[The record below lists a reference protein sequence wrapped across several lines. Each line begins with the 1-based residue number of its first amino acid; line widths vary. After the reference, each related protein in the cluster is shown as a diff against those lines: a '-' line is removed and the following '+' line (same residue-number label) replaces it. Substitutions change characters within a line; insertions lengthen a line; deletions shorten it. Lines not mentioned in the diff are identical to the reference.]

1 MNVDIKH
8 QIMSFVK
15 ALKGHMTS
23 ILVVSCS
30 VALGVVAAILGLVS
44 SGSNSDLNSSWQLPA
59 RATLNIQPDIDTM
72 LAAPLFGGEPLSIA
86 PLVEE
91 AVETSLD
98 GDRWQ
103 LLGIVSRGKKWNA
116 VTLNL
121 VTGKLNLYETGDTLP
136 GGEVLT
142 MIAENEIKF
151 EKQSQSMRIALFSD
165 AESLEL
171 D

>member
-1 MNVDIKH
+1 MKIDIKH
-8 QIMSFVK
+8 HIIKM
-15 ALKGHMTS
+15 LKVLKDHMQS
-23 ILVVSCS
+23 ILIVSCAI
-30 VALGVVAAILGLVS
+30 VLGVVTAVVGLVN
-44 SGSNSDLNSSWQLPA
+44 SGSNQDQDSSWQLPE
-59 RATLNIQPDIDTM
+59 RTTLNLQPDIDKM
-72 LAAPLFGGEPLSIA
+72 LAAPLFGSEPLTIS

-91 AVETSLD
+91 KDESSPD

-103 LLGIVSRGKKWNA
+103 LLGIVSRGKQWNA

-121 VTGKLNLYETGDTLP
+121 VSGKLNLFGIGDTLP

-151 EKQSQSMRIALFSD
+151 EKQSQSMRIALFGN

>member
-1 MNVDIKH
+1 MSVDLEHHMIA
-8 QIMSFVK
+8 FLK
-15 ALKGHMTS
+15 ALKDHMTS

-30 VALGVVAAILGLVS
+30 IALGVVAAIFGLVS

-72 LAAPLFGGEPLSIA
+72 LAAPLFGGEPLSIST
-86 PLVEE
+86 PVEE
-91 AVETSLD
+91 TVEASLD

-103 LLGIVSRGKKWNA
+103 LLGIVSRGKQWNA

-121 VTGKLNLYETGDTLP
+121 VTGKLILYETGDTLP

-151 EKQSQSMRIALFSD
+151 EKQNQSMRIALFGGG
-165 AESLEL
+165 ESLEL

>member
-1 MNVDIKH
+1 MLRNIKDR
-8 QIMSFVK
+8 MR
-15 ALKGHMTS
+15 S
-23 ILVVSCS
+23 IFIVSCS
-30 VALGVVAAILGLVS
+30 IAFGVVTSIVGLVN
-44 SGSNSDLNSSWQLPA
+44 SGSNLDPNNSWQLPA
-59 RATLNIQPDIDTM
+59 PVTLNLQTDIDTM
-72 LAAPLFGGEPLSIA
+72 LAAPLFGGEPLDII
-86 PLVEE
+86 PPVEE
-91 AVETSLD
+91 AVEASLD

-103 LLGIVSRGKKWNA
+103 LLGIVSRGNQWNA

-121 VTGKLNLYETGDTLP
+121 VTGKLNLFEIGDTLP

-151 EKQSQSMRIALFSD
+151 EKQSQSMRIALFGN